1 MGREKTL
8 QSTKKVIITHSLAVE
23 WYMSV
28 LAHVIVSRTKVEG
41 RAVRTFAGELNWD
54 GRSHGNLLS
63 WSGAAAIC
71 VSHTFSSFSKIG
83 SDVLSHYVQQL
94 LLIRYRS
101 FVFVLFSFSFSGYQN
116 VL

>member
-23 WYMSV
+23 WYMSM
-28 LAHVIVSRTKVEG
+28 LAHVIISLTKVEG
-41 RAVRTFAGELNWD
+41 RAVRTFVGELNWD

-71 VSHTFSSFSKIG
+71 VSHTFYLSERSDRTRFLTTYNSFS
-83 SDVLSHYVQQL
+83 
-94 LLIRYRS
+94 
-101 FVFVLFSFSFSGYQN
+101 
-116 VL
+116 